1 MPNYDSAGVF
11 IEERSSGEKV
21 ISSVN
26 PSVLGIAGFSL
37 RGVSDNPISFDS
49 YDEFERRCG
58 GFIKSGEA
66 AYQVKAF
73 FDNGGGRGWFS
84 RAIKS
89 ADAVKAVHQV
99 STTLATAGTVT
110 GSKDHA
116 GGIVVIT
123 GAAKNIKLTIDTIY
137 IADDLNVCAG
147 GAAGNYAIQ
156 TICDNINNA
165 LVALF
170 GSAFRNVATVVAG
183 STPGTYAIAITSPTT
198 GTGSNVDVATATNND
213 GLADIFGAADDDTGS
228 AASGNTFK
236 VRAKWYGEDGN
247 NISFQIVPSPN
258 DPNSP
263 DPLHGHIFDLTIFYN
278 GSAIEFYEAISFHYS
293 DKDLSIYY
301 KTVLENSSQ
310 WVEIVEETVLSG
322 LLVPANGIVYV
333 ATPTPHW
340 TAQSLATGHE
350 AISNG
355 DTVRDD
361 DKATALINAL
371 QNFNGVEEILNLI
384 CPDAENLAASNCA
397 SVQIAF
403 ANYYTDTER
412 AKDTFA
418 ILGTPISLDSAP
430 DMTSV
435 TAYLKTTLAFS
446 HSYGAIYYPPV
457 KIFDLLRRKDRR
469 VSVSGL
475 VAGIYARTDSNKNV
489 GKAPGGTEDG
499 ALANISS
506 VYRVL
511 TKGQRDVLYQGRVN
525 PIISSSDTGRCV
537 WGVRTFSLDSEW
549 RYINARRL
557 FIFCER
563 SVYKAIQFAV
573 FENNGPRLW
582 LILRTTIGSF
592 LQGLFVDGYFAGANE
607 NEAYYV
613 TCDDTNNPTSQI
625 NQGFVT
631 VDVGIAVNKPAEF
644 CRIRFAQR
652 TKGN

>member
-26 PSVLGIAGFSL
+26 PSVLGIVGFSL
-37 RGVSDNPISFDS
+37 RGVSDDPISFDS

-58 GFIKSGEA
+58 GFIKYGEA

-110 GSKDHA
+110 GDKDHA

-137 IADDLNVCAG
+137 VADDLNVCAG
-147 GAAGNYAIQ
+147 GSAGNYAIQ

-198 GTGSNVDVATATNND
+198 GTGSNVDVASATTND
-213 GLADIFGAADDDTGS
+213 GLADIFGSADDDTGS
-228 AASGNTFK
+228 AGSGNTFK

-247 NISFQIVPSPN
+247 NISFYIVPNPN
-258 DPNSP
+258 DITSK
-263 DPLHGHIFDLTIFYN
+263 IFDMTILYN
-278 GSAIEFYEAISFHYS
+278 DSAIEYYEAISFHYG
-293 DKDLSIYY
+293 DKDLSTYY
-301 KTVLENSSQ
+301 KTVIENSSQ
-310 WVEIVEETVLSG
+310 WVEISEEAVLSG
-322 LLVPANGIVYV
+322 LLVPSIGYG
-333 ATPTPHW
+333 
-340 TAQSLATGHE
+340 TASVPKDLATGHE

-355 DTVRDD
+355 DTVSDA

-371 QNFNGVEEILNLI
+371 QNFDGVEEILNLI
-384 CPDAENLAASNCA
+384 CPDAENLAAANCA

-418 ILGTPISLDSAP
+418 ILGTPISLDSAA

-489 GKAPGGTEDG
+489 GKAPGGVEDG

-613 TCDDTNNPTSQI
+613 TCDDTNNPLAQI

-644 CRIRFAQR
+644 VRIRFQQKV
-652 TKGN
+652 KGA